1 LTEAQIAALFDPPT
15 EQRELV
21 RHYTL
26 SATDL
31 AMIRRCRGDHNRL
44 GQALMLCY
52 LRYPGRPLKAG
63 ERPPEALLSFVAE
76 QIDVLP
82 ASFDAYVAAER
93 NRQRH
98 AAEIQDRLGLY
109 PFGTRA
115 ANELASWFLPHAIED
130 DRLAH
135 LAGLVMEECRQRRIV
150 VPLPGTLERLCI
162 GVRYQARRE
171 VQRRLTEG
179 LSANQR
185 HRLDALT
192 QHRGES
198 GQSWLAWLRQ
208 MPEATKPLA
217 MLGLIERLVHVR
229 SVGIDPGRAHHVHQV
244 RLAQLAREAGRTTV
258 QHLTGYER
266 PRRHAALVAVT
277 LELSAGLTDQA
288 VDLFD
293 RLIGTM
299 FRKAEGKHARA
310 FQADG
315 RAINEKVRLY
325 ARVGT
330 ALIAARDSRQ
340 DAFDAIATVIPW
352 DRFRATVAEAEALAR
367 SEEFDAYQ
375 MLGEHYA
382 GIRRWAPTFLDA
394 FVFQSVPAAA
404 PLMRAIDLLRSM
416 NRAAGHDLPKSAPTS
431 FIRERWAR
439 HVLPGGDIDRR
450 YYELCVLSE
459 LRDRLR
465 AGDVWVVG
473 SRRYRS
479 FEERLIS
486 RETLQELEG
495 SGTLPIA
502 VDPDFDCFIADRR
515 ALLDERL
522 AAIDIKAKGGLLPD
536 VTLDRG
542 VLKIMPIEKSTPP
555 EAEALAERLY
565 AMLPRVRVTDLL
577 SEVAR
582 WTLFTDC
589 FTHLRTGEIA
599 ADPQVLMAGILADGL
614 NLGLTRMAEACSVAS
629 LGQLAWTADWHIR
642 DETYALAL
650 QCLVNQQQREP
661 LATLFGDGLTSSSDG
676 QFFRAGGFGRNASSL
691 NAHYGDDPGVKFYT
705 HLSDRY
711 APFHTKVIAA
721 TASEAV
727 HVLDGLLCHQ
737 SEVSTHRHHTDGG
750 GDSDHVFALCSL
762 LGFLFAPRIPDL
774 KSRRLYSFGRASA
787 YPSLEPLIAGRINVA
802 LIRAHWP
809 DILRV
814 AASIRTGTVTASL
827 ILRQLASYPRQN
839 GVAAAL
845 RELGRLER
853 TLATLNWL
861 EDPELRRGASRE
873 LNKGESRNS
882 LARAVFIHRLGE
894 IRDRTYENQQHRAS
908 GLNLLVTA
916 IILWNT
922 RYLERA
928 IAALREVEQV
938 PDQLLLHLSPLGWE
952 QVNLT
957 GDYVWAAQEQLT
969 ENHDGLLPLRIT
981 PDRLLEAA

>member
-1 LTEAQIAALFDPPT
+1 
-15 EQRELV
+15 
-21 RHYTL
+21 
-26 SATDL
+26 
-31 AMIRRCRGDHNRL
+31 
-44 GQALMLCY
+44 
-52 LRYPGRPLKAG
+52 
-63 ERPPEALLSFVAE
+63 
-76 QIDVLP
+76 
-82 ASFDAYVAAER
+82 
-93 NRQRH
+93 
-98 AAEIQDRLGLY
+98 
-109 PFGTRA
+109 
-115 ANELASWFLPHAIED
+115 
-130 DRLAH
+130 
-135 LAGLVMEECRQRRIV
+135 
-150 VPLPGTLERLCI
+150 
-162 GVRYQARRE
+162 
-171 VQRRLTEG
+171 
-179 LSANQR
+179 
-185 HRLDALT
+185 
-192 QHRGES
+192 
-198 GQSWLAWLRQ
+198 
-208 MPEATKPLA
+208 
-217 MLGLIERLVHVR
+217 
-229 SVGIDPGRAHHVHQV
+229 
-244 RLAQLAREAGRTTV
+244 
-258 QHLTGYER
+258 
-266 PRRHAALVAVT
+266 
-277 LELSAGLTDQA
+277 
-288 VDLFD
+288 
-293 RLIGTM
+293 
-299 FRKAEGKHARA
+299 
-310 FQADG
+310 
-315 RAINEKVRLY
+315 
-325 ARVGT
+325 
-330 ALIAARDSRQ
+330 
-340 DAFDAIATVIPW
+340 
-352 DRFRATVAEAEALAR
+352 
-367 SEEFDAYQ
+367 
-375 MLGEHYA
+375 
-382 GIRRWAPTFLDA
+382 
-394 FVFQSVPAAA
+394 
-404 PLMRAIDLLRSM
+404 
-416 NRAAGHDLPKSAPTS
+416 
-431 FIRERWAR
+431 
-439 HVLPGGDIDRR
+439 VLPGGDIDRR

-502 VDPDFDCFIADRR
+502 VDPDFDRFIADRR

-522 AAIDIKAKGGLLPD
+522 AAINIKAKGGLLPD

-542 VLKIMPIEKSTPP
+542 VLKITPIEKSTPP
-555 EAEALAERLY
+555 EAEALAQRLY

-589 FTHLRTGEIA
+589 FTHLRTGEVA

-650 QCLVNQQQREP
+650 QCLVNHQQREP
-661 LATLFGDGLTSSSDG
+661 LATLFGDGLASSSDG

-727 HVLDGLLCHQ
+727 HVLDGLLYHQ

-928 IAALREVEQV
+928 IAALREVEEV

-952 QVNLT
+952 HVNLT
-957 GDYVWAAQEQLT
+957 GDYVWAAPEQIT

-981 PDRLLEAA
+981 PDRLPEAA